1 MSQKFKTSEHISIF
15 ELVGCD
21 LEEGNQELDR
31 HSKEWT
37 EIEPQGPKD
46 DAHQPVDD
54 KHGHLKEPFTSCKV
68 NSNRSRRCLRLF
80 LAFLPHLVDPRGSR
94 VMNKLID
101 MSSDGAWGRSLDSE
115 NSMIL
120 LSFQDLFAN
129 FSARDI
135 LSKEIVIKL
144 SDDSQGYEVLDNIHN
159 TVSKDNDKVADHGD
173 W

>member
-1 MSQKFKTSEHISIF
+1 
-15 ELVGCD
+15 
-21 LEEGNQELDR
+21 
-31 HSKEWT
+31 
-37 EIEPQGPKD
+37 
-46 DAHQPVDD
+46 
-54 KHGHLKEPFTSCKV
+54 
-68 NSNRSRRCLRLF
+68 
-80 LAFLPHLVDPRGSR
+80 
-94 VMNKLID
+94 MNKRID